1 MVTFFDLVPLRG
13 GVINLEINW
22 YVFIVCQQEKNIT
35 EQGHVVLIEKLI
47 VLSGRCL
54 IPSDSAAEKNIISFA
69 VVWRVNYNRDI
80 VRVGVVGAFA
90 PNAF

>member
-1 MVTFFDLVPLRG
+1 MYLLCANRK
-13 GVINLEINW
+13 
-22 YVFIVCQQEKNIT
+22 KNIT

-69 VVWRVNYNRDI
+69 VVWRVNYNRDV

-90 PNAF
+90 LNAF